1 LLQWDGTAPS
11 VAANGKH
18 ARRGMPLVAV
28 NAALFAVN
36 NGENGDLSNLRKRNF
51 RHAKLPRSRGSEVV
65 LFEIAWRAEAL

>member
-1 LLQWDGTAPS
+1 
-11 VAANGKH
+11 
-18 ARRGMPLVAV
+18 V